1 MPVTPGAP
9 NTQNMVSA
17 LRRLT
22 VSPGFLRAA
31 DGSPLDTKQL
41 RPGLEVVIKENP
53 KVDPTWANAWWVP
66 RRR

>member
-1 MPVTPGAP
+1 MPVAP
-9 NTQNMVSA
+9 DAQDTLPA

-31 DGSPLDTKQL
+31 DGSPLNTSQL
-41 RPGLEVVIKENP
+41 RRGLEVVVKENP

>member
-1 MPVTPGAP
+1 MPVAP
-9 NTQNMVSA
+9 AAQNTVPA

-22 VSPGFLRAA
+22 VLPGFLRAA
-31 DGSPLDTKQL
+31 DGSPVDTSQL

>member
-1 MPVTPGAP
+1 MPVASDA
-9 NTQNMVSA
+9 QNALPA

-31 DGSPLDTKQL
+31 DGSPLDAKQL

-53 KVDPTWANAWWVP
+53 KVDPTWASAWWVP